1 MTARHIVV
9 IGGGPAG
16 VFAAI
21 EAKRRDAGAEVTL
34 ISDEPSEPYER
45 PPLSKAVLL
54 GKARAGDAP
63 IAGPKGMA
71 GHGVTLMLHTR
82 CAAIDRTARAVVT
95 AAGRRLPYDALVIA
109 TGSTVRQIP
118 ALPLGA
124 PRVHYL
130 RTEAHADALARGTQG
145 GAAPRGGRR
154 RPDRP
159 RGRGL
164 RSRARRRGHGHR
176 GGAAHSRAGVRR
188 GDLGRHRG
196 GASPARRRHPPQCRA
211 HRCRDR
217 GATAASCSRSAA
229 ETSSTP
235 ISSWSAPARRRTIA
249 SPPRRASRPTT
260 ASSSTRSAAAPIPR
274 SSRPG
279 MSCAFPA
286 PHGLVRQED
295 WRHAQDQG
303 SVAGRNAAGASDA
316 YRSTPSFWSEQFGL
330 YIQGVGWPSAQP
342 DRRVRRRGAN
352 LLTFELSGPHI
363 GYAIG
368 INAQRDMAVVR
379 RLIER
384 RVAVDPAAL
393 ADPTIAACRSAKS
406 QAMIFSKVCA
416 NPRGQR
422 PCMTF
427 PEATG
432 TSPRPAS
439 APDSA
444 SSGVRRRLTTCSWN
458 PKASRC
464 SATSA

>member
-21 EAKRRDAGAEVTL
+21 EAKRRDASAAVTL
-34 ISDEPSEPYER
+34 VSDEPSEPYER

-82 CAAIDRTARAVVT
+82 CAAIDRAARELVT

-109 TGSTVRQIP
+109 TGSVVRQIP

-130 RTEAHADALARGTQG
+130 RTEAHADALAAELKAARHLAVVG
-145 GAAPRGGRR
+145 GGLIGLEVAASARELGVAVTVIEVAPRI
-154 RPDRP
+154 
-159 RGRGL
+159 L
-164 RSRARRRGHGHR
+164 ARVCDEET
-176 GGAAHSRAGVRR
+176 AAVIAAEH
-188 GDLGRHRG
+188 
-196 GASPARRRHPPQCRA
+196 RRHGVDIRLDAKLADAATGSDGRLMLEIAGGETIRADLVVVGAGAMPDDALAAAAGLVTDNGIVVDAQCRSSDPA
-211 HRCRDR
+211 IF
-217 GATAASCSRSAA
+217 AAGDVVRF
-229 ETSSTP
+229 
-235 ISSWSAPARRRTIA
+235 
-249 SPPRRASRPTT
+249 
-260 ASSSTRSAAAPIPR
+260 
-274 SSRPG
+274 PG
-279 MSCAFPA
+279 

-330 YIQGVGWPSAQP
+330 YIQGVGWPRPQP
-342 DRRVRRRGAN
+342 ERRVRRLGAN
-352 LLTFELSGPHI
+352 MLTFELTGRHI

-384 RVAVDPAAL
+384 RIAVDPAVL
-393 ADPTIAACRSAKS
+393 ADPTIALADLLKAK
-406 QAMIFSKVCA
+406 
-416 NPRGQR
+416 P
-422 PCMTF
+422 
-427 PEATG
+427 
-432 TSPRPAS
+432 
-439 APDSA
+439 
-444 SSGVRRRLTTCSWN
+444 
-458 PKASRC
+458 
-464 SATSA
+464 